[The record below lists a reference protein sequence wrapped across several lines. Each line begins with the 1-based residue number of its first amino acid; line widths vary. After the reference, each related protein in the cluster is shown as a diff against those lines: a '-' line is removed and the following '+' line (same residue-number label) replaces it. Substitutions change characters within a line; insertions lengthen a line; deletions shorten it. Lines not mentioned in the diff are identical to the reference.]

1 MWNFK
6 RLNGYK
12 SIDLRTD
19 GNYLT
24 NLYTYNTTTIAYKD
38 NGNRTNNFVGT
49 GGGEKSNTNMSIT
62 FDEIEE
68 LPVRLNLERSTGWL
82 KYERDAISKVE
93 MPAPDVEGNTTEDDS
108 QEFSYYIYQNVPSQ
122 SATSYYAKSLSIE
135 SEVDASF
142 KLNNVKITDEEHND
156 VSNFLM

>member
-1 MWNFK
+1 
-6 RLNGYK
+6 
-12 SIDLRTD
+12 
-19 GNYLT
+19 
-24 NLYTYNTTTIAYKD
+24 
-38 NGNRTNNFVGT
+38 
-49 GGGEKSNTNMSIT
+49 MSIT

-156 VSNFLM
+156 VSNF